1 MQRCRECS
9 CCFMSAVSAQLF
21 EHGEQS
27 AVTSYNQATLYRWCT
42 VVSATF
48 KYDEPYVENVTRHF
62 QRSLHEHTDRHTHTR
77 THTRTNAKQ
86 QLQTDHER
94 GRSENA
100 DFMKAQKCLEYQ
112 RGLLMFK
119 QNELTELLTHRYSR
133 NLCSFLLSQVMHS
146 CLSVAW
152 N

>member
-1 MQRCRECS
+1 MNLMLK
-9 CCFMSAVSAQLF
+9 MSHDIFNAAYMNTQ
-21 EHGEQS
+21 
-27 AVTSYNQATLYRWCT
+27 TDT
-42 VVSATF
+42 
-48 KYDEPYVENVTRHF
+48 
-62 QRSLHEHTDRHTHTR
+62 HTHARHTR

-133 NLCSFLLSQVMHS
+133 NLSSFLLSQVMHS
-146 CLSVAW
+146 CLNVA
-152 N
+152 